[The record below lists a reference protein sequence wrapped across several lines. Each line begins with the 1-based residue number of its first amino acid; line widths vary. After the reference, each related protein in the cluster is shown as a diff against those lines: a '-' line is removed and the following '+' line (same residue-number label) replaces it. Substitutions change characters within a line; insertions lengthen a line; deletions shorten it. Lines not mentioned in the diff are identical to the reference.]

1 MVAIQLTQYRS
12 MNGPIPAKVDTF
24 ANSQYKPDAQAS
36 VFCRGCEYTR
46 LRFGLVF
53 VKRDPSSK
61 PTEMLLEQTLVV
73 PHHEMAIDFLNMIE
87 RNAGRNQ

>member
-53 VKRDPSSK
+53 VKRAPSSK

-73 PHHEMAIDFLNMIE
+73 PHHEVTIDLLHQVK
-87 RNAGRNQ
+87 RHALGDQ